1 MVKPRTGFKW
11 WLHNPEGQV
20 YGDSQHVSQVVEHV
34 QLVLGDCSVDSIA
47 NVDQGVDALQVD
59 VWKDERVVTDAFF
72 FSLLFVV

>member
-1 MVKPRTGFKW
+1 M
-11 WLHNPEGQV
+11 
-20 YGDSQHVSQVVEHV
+20 EHV

-59 VWKDERVVTDAFF
+59 VWKDERVVTNAFL